1 MELYESFYQLSK
13 IDSDLLYFF
22 FILLNMKLIIYIF
35 LIKSVAVM
43 IPAYSKNRAYSIFF
57 ILFTVL
63 GKSLLVFMNLNGV

>member
-1 MELYESFYQLSK
+1 
-13 IDSDLLYFF
+13 
-22 FILLNMKLIIYIF
+22 
-35 LIKSVAVM
+35 M